1 MDEGGEMG
9 SFRYMASDMG
19 IVVVVR
25 LKVCIGYKGVWV
37 SELWGSEGVGMEMVG
52 SKGE

>member
-19 IVVVVR
+19 IIVVVR
-25 LKVCIGYKGVWV
+25 LNICTGEESELV
-37 SELWGSEGVGMEMVG
+37 SEL
-52 SKGE
+52 